1 MEDEPQI
8 NLRYGD
14 QEFEL
19 RRDNT
24 FLYRFMGALASR
36 DHIFI
41 KEDEQDRSGQ
51 IRGRYLFRQG
61 AEEAFDTISD
71 FMEDNGYFRV
81 EGQQEVADCDEVQ
94 YQHYIAQLAHVEAKD
109 LEDGVPEDWK

>member
-1 MEDEPQI
+1 MENEPQI
-8 NLRYGD
+8 NLSYGD

-41 KEDEQDRSGQ
+41 REGENTDGLVA
-51 IRGRYLFRQG
+51 GRYMFRQG
-61 AEEAFDTISD
+61 AEEVFDTISG
-71 FMEDNGYFRV
+71 FMEDNGYFRI
-81 EGQQEVADCDEVQ
+81 EGQQEVADCDERQ
-94 YQHYIAQLAHVEAKD
+94 YQKHLDNIVAEESSDIDYF
-109 LEDGVPEDWK
+109 PEEWQ

>member
-8 NLRYGD
+8 NLKYGD

-24 FLYRFMGALASR
+24 FLYRFLGALASR

-41 KEDEQDRSGQ
+41 KEDSQDSSGQ
-51 IRGRYLFRQG
+51 VRGRYLFRQG

-81 EGQQEVADCDEVQ
+81 EGQREVGDCDERQ
-94 YQHYIAQLAHVEAKD
+94 YQKHLNDMVKNEAD
-109 LEDGVPEDWK
+109 DIDYVPEDWQ